1 MSLQPESAMN
11 GSFLS
16 GGLQLARYLVKPSGK
31 TGALPA
37 MVLCH
42 GYPSGGIDA
51 RHSAGTFPELAERVA
66 NELGWNA
73 MTFTFRGCATSEGDF
88 SMQGWVDD
96 LRAAITHV
104 VAETSPSG
112 IWIVGNN
119 TGGSLGLCVA
129 ADDPRVNGCALLGAR
144 ADFEDWAEQ
153 PRRFLEHSREIGTIR
168 RTGFPPSTEE

>member
-1 MSLQPESAMN
+1 MN

-88 SMQGWVDD
+88 SMHGWVDD
-96 LRAAITHV
+96 LRAAMVITPADRLVCVLPPMTRVLMAAHCLGRV
-104 VAETSPSG
+104 QTST
-112 IWIVGNN
+112 
-119 TGGSLGLCVA
+119 TGQNSRVGSLNTLA
-129 ADDPRVNGCALLGAR
+129 KL
-144 ADFEDWAEQ
+144 E
-153 PRRFLEHSREIGTIR
+153 RFVVRGSRLRQKSGVV
-168 RTGFPPSTEE
+168 S